1 MRFLSLLVFLAL
13 SLTPAQA
20 GGSARGVVELFTSQ
34 GCSDCPPADKA
45 LGVIS
50 NRGGVITLAWH
61 VDYWNYL
68 GWRDTFSSG
77 AFTGRQRAYGFGVYT
92 PQFVVNGSRA
102 SSNPSIAGGAGGL
115 PVSVSVKRGGGK
127 LSVSTGGG
135 SGSANLY
142 VVSFINSANVAIQ
155 RGENR
160 GRTVNYRHAVTGIR
174 SIGSW
179 NGKASTYS
187 VPGGGNCAVILQRGG
202 TGAIIGAAM
211 C

>member
-1 MRFLSLLVFLAL
+1 MRLLSVLVFIAL

-45 LGVIS
+45 LGAIS

-68 GWRDTFSSG
+68 GWRDTFSSS
-77 AFTGRQRAYGFGVYT
+77 ASTSRQRAYGFGVYT

-102 SSNPSIAGGAGGL
+102 SSNPSITGGAGGL
-115 PVSVSVKRGGGK
+115 PVSVSVKRSGGK
-127 LSVSTGGG
+127 LSVTAGAG

-142 VVSFINSANVAIQ
+142 VVTYINSANVTIQ

-160 GRTVNYRHAVTGIR
+160 GRSITYRHAVTGLR
-174 SIGSW
+174 SIGAW

-187 VPGGGNCAVILQRGG
+187 VSGGGNCAVILQRGG